1 MQIIYKTEHIE
12 LTFTW
17 KEILRII
24 FKKHIKLNKKSC
36 STFGSLLMHIVCE
49 MTNKEGDAKEYGMKE
64 SPVEG
69 NPIDL

>member
-1 MQIIYKTEHIE
+1 MKIIYKKEHIE

-36 STFGSLLMHIVCE
+36 YTFGSLLMNIVCE
-49 MTNKEGDAKEYGMKE
+49 MTNKYGDAKKHGMIE